1 MTTQKKYNILVVDD
15 RPENLLTL
23 EGILD
28 SPELNIIKANSGNE
42 ALGLLLEHTVALV
55 LMDVQMPGMDGFETA
70 EIMRSSEKTRHIPII
85 FVTAISKQRKHIFK
99 GYETGA
105 VDYLY
110 KPLDLEILKSKISAF
125 VDFFKYKEALEETTQ
140 QLQETI
146 EQLHDAKEV
155 AEEATRTKSAF
166 LASMSHEIRTPLNG
180 IIGIAELGLLDED
193 ATPLQADRFLDIK
206 TSGQNLLEII
216 NDILDISKIEAG
228 KLELEEIEFSLR
240 EIIDKVINIIRVH
253 ARSKD
258 IELLVDIT
266 PKIPDI
272 IIGDPLRLR
281 QILTNLL
288 GNAVKFTDK
297 GKVILKIEMKDLVEE
312 QLRLRFCVED
322 SGVGI
327 PAEKQKILFDQ
338 YTQADISTT
347 RKSGGTGLGLNIARK
362 LVNMMGGDI
371 QLESEA
377 GKGSKFYFSLNMIT
391 GNGNSYPKEI
401 KIVPPLKYNKVLVI
415 DDFPESLE
423 IMSKLLTFWNI
434 PVKMANCMNDAIE
447 LLEKEAFDLV
457 FVDFNLEN
465 RSASKMI
472 SVFKE
477 AIGKNKTRFIF
488 LSRYKSG
495 DEMDK
500 LKKSGKYSFIL
511 KPVMQRDLRNFLSGI
526 TRDDFVEEEI
536 KKLGKVQKEK
546 SQNPQPEQTSLPFDL
561 LGEVLVAEDQLI
573 NRKVITQFLERKGLK
588 VRNAE
593 NGKVAVELF
602 SQNPGDFFMILMD
615 VQMPVMDGLE
625 ATKMIRDLEKKIHTH
640 IPIVAMTAH
649 AMKGDKEKCLA
660 AGMDHYLSKPV
671 NPKELYNV
679 VEKYNKESAKNKN

>member
-42 ALGLLLEHTVALV
+42 ALGLLLEHAVALV

-70 EIMRSSEKTRHIPII
+70 EIMRSSDKTRHIPII

-125 VDFFKYKEALEETTQ
+125 VEFFKYKEALEETTQ

-146 EQLHDAKEV
+146 EQLHDAKEE
-155 AEEATRTKSAF
+155 AEEATRAKSTF

-193 ATPLQADRFLDIK
+193 TTPLQADRFLDIK
-206 TSGQNLLEII
+206 TSGQNLMEII

-266 PKIPDI
+266 PEVPDT

-288 GNAVKFTDK
+288 GNAVKFTNQ
-297 GKVILKIEMKDLVEE
+297 GKVVLKIEMKDLVEE
-312 QLRLRFCVED
+312 QLRVRFCVED

-338 YTQADISTT
+338 YTQANVSTT
-347 RKSGGTGLGLNIARK
+347 RESGGTGLGLNIARK

-377 GKGSKFYFSLNMIT
+377 GKGSKFYFSLNLIT
-391 GNGNSYPKEI
+391 GEEHSYPQEI
-401 KIVPPLKYNKVLVI
+401 KIVPPLKYNKVLVV
-415 DDFPESLE
+415 DDFPETLDV
-423 IMSKLLTFWNI
+423 MSKLLKYWKI
-434 PVKMANCMNDAIE
+434 PVKTAGSLHDAVE
-447 LLEKEAFDLV
+447 LLEKEAFDMV
-457 FVDFNLEN
+457 FVDFYLEH
-465 RSASKMI
+465 RSALKI
-472 SVFKE
+472 IPTLEK
-477 AIGKNKTRFIF
+477 AIGENETRLIF
-488 LSRYKSG
+488 LSGKKSG

-500 LKKSGKYSFIL
+500 LKKTEKYPFIL
-511 KPVMQRDLRNFLSGI
+511 KPVMQQDLRSFLLGV
-526 TRDDFVEEEI
+526 TREDVVEEEI
-536 KKLGKVQKEK
+536 KKMGKVQKEK
-546 SQNPQPEQTSLPFDL
+546 PQKPHPGQTTMAFDL
-561 LGEVLVAEDQLI
+561 SGEILVAEDQLI

-593 NGKVAVELF
+593 NGKMAVEMF
-602 SQNPGDFFMILMD
+602 SQNPKNFFMILMD

-625 ATKMIRDLEKKIHTH
+625 ATVMIRKLEERLHTH

-649 AMKGDKEKCLA
+649 AMKGDKEKCLE

-671 NPKELYNV
+671 NPNELYSV
-679 VEKYNKESAKNKN
+679 VEKYNK

>member
-28 SPELNIIKANSGNE
+28 GSGLNIIKANSGNE
-42 ALGLLLEHTVALV
+42 ALGLLLEHDVALV

-70 EIMRSSEKTRHIPII
+70 EIMRSSDKTRHIPII
-85 FVTAISKQRKHIFK
+85 FITAISKQRKHIFK

-125 VDFFKYKEALEETTQ
+125 IEFFKYKEALEETTQ
-140 QLQETI
+140 KLQETI

-155 AEEATRTKSAF
+155 AEEATRAKSAF

-180 IIGIAELGLLDED
+180 IIGIAELGLLDKD
-193 ATPLQADRFLDIK
+193 TTPLQSERFLDIK

-240 EIIDKVINIIRVH
+240 EIIDRVINIIRIH
-253 ARSKD
+253 AGNKD

-266 PKIPDI
+266 PEIPDT

-281 QILTNLL
+281 QVLTNLL

-297 GKVILKIEMKDLVEE
+297 GKVVLKIEMKDFVEE

-322 SGVGI
+322 SGIGI

-347 RKSGGTGLGLNIARK
+347 RTSGGTGLGLNIARK

-377 GKGSKFYFSLNMIT
+377 GKGSKFYFSLNLIT
-391 GNGNSYPKEI
+391 GKEHSYSQKI
-401 KIVPPLKYNKVLVI
+401 KIVPPLKYKKVLVI
-415 DDFPESLE
+415 DDFPETLD
-423 IMSKLLTFWNI
+423 IMSKLLKFWNI
-434 PVKMANCMNDAIE
+434 PVKTAGGLNNAVE
-447 LLEKEAFDLV
+447 LMENEAFDIV
-457 FVDFNLEN
+457 FVDFHLEH

-472 SVFKE
+472 PVLE
-477 AIGKNKTRFIF
+477 NAIGENETRLVF
-488 LSRYKSG
+488 LSGQKSG
-495 DEMDK
+495 NEMDK
-500 LKKSGKYSFIL
+500 LKKYNKYPFIL
-511 KPVMQRDLRNFLSGI
+511 KPVMQQDLKNFLMGVTPEVRI
-526 TRDDFVEEEI
+526 EEEI
-536 KKLGKVQKEK
+536 KKADKTQKAK
-546 SQNPQPEQTSLPFDL
+546 SQSQHPEQTTLSFDL
-561 LGEVLVAEDQLI
+561 PGEILVAEDQLI

-602 SQNPGDFFMILMD
+602 SQNPRNFFMILMD

-625 ATKMIRDLEKKIHTH
+625 ATRMIRKLEENLHTH

-671 NPKELYNV
+671 NPKELYSV
-679 VEKYNKESAKNKN
+679 VEKYNK